1 MRACVRCVVEG
12 LDRRIGRGRVGPRKV
27 GTQQMWASLEYDGWC
42 KIVEVMAPKT
52 DVMENVAEDRV
63 SCNNGNIA

>member
-1 MRACVRCVVEG
+1 
-12 LDRRIGRGRVGPRKV
+12 
-27 GTQQMWASLEYDGWC
+27 MWASLEYDGWC